1 MIFYGIIYA
10 LLENDIRRILAYS
23 IVNQVGFM
31 LVGIGIGTQLSIN
44 GAITHAFAHIIYK
57 ALLLMSAGSV
67 IYMTQKRRCT
77 DVGGL
82 YRTMP
87 ITTICGIIGALAIS
101 SFPLTSGFT
110 TKSMIVSGGL

>member
-1 MIFYGIIYA
+1 
-10 LLENDIRRILAYS
+10 
-23 IVNQVGFM
+23 M

-77 DVGGL
+77 DVGDYIEPCRL
-82 YRTMP
+82 RQYVE
-87 ITTICGIIGALAIS
+87 L
-101 SFPLTSGFT
+101 L
-110 TKSMIVSGGL
+110 VH

>member
-1 MIFYGIIYA
+1 MELFT

-57 ALLLMSAGSV
+57 
-67 IYMTQKRRCT
+67 
-77 DVGGL
+77 D
-82 YRTMP
+82 
-87 ITTICGIIGALAIS
+87 
-101 SFPLTSGFT
+101 FF
-110 TKSMIVSGGL
+110 